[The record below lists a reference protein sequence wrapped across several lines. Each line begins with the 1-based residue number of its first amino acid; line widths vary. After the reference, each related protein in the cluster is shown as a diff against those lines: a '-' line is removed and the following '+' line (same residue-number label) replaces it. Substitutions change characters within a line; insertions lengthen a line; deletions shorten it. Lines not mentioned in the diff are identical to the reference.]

1 MVSMASPRNEGQAPA
16 QDADR
21 LYLTCALAGERY
33 LLPTGMVREVE
44 EIGAITPVPA
54 TPSWLRGVMNLRGT
68 IVPVIDLAHFLDLA
82 PAPSSGGEALVC
94 TTGDSARDNDD
105 DLLVALAV
113 EGVSNIRSF
122 STAEIVPLPEGQ
134 QSAGGTQHWAGFYR
148 MPSRDGGAAELL
160 GVLNLS
166 AVLKALSLDEHEN
179 AGL

>member
-1 MVSMASPRNEGQAPA
+1 MVTMASPRNEQQAPA
-16 QDADR
+16 QDVDR
-21 LYLTCALAGERY
+21 LYLTCALAGKRY
-33 LLPTGMVREVE
+33 LLPTRLVREVE

-82 PAPSSGGEALVC
+82 PAPSSGGEALIC

-113 EGVSNIRSF
+113 DGVSNIRSF
-122 STAEIVPLPEGQ
+122 GAAEIIPLPESQ
-134 QSAGGTQHWAGFYR
+134 QAAATTRHWAGFYR
-148 MPSRDGGAAELL
+148 MPSADGAAAELL
-160 GVLNLS
+160 GVLDLS
-166 AVLKALSLDEHEN
+166 AVLKTLTLDEQGN

>member
-1 MVSMASPRNEGQAPA
+1 MVTMASPRNERQAHD
-16 QDADR
+16 QEVDR
-21 LYLTCALAGERY
+21 LYLTCALAGKRY
-33 LLPTGMVREVE
+33 LLPTRMVREVE

-82 PAPSSGGEALVC
+82 PSPGAGGEALIC

-122 STAEIVPLPEGQ
+122 GAAEIISLPESQ
-134 QSAGGTQHWAGFYR
+134 QSAATAQYWAGFYR
-148 MPSRDGGAAELL
+148 MSPADGGVAELL
-160 GVLNLS
+160 GVLDLG
-166 AVLKALSLDEHEN
+166 AVLKALSLDEQGN